1 MENNQELINY
11 IKKTLDLNISKEEII
26 QKLVSNGWSPE
37 QINTA
42 FFAIEN
48 SIPTPNQSPTIPPIS
63 PPSTTTTTNN
73 QPIGSMFDT
82 FIHILLFVSLYIG
95 AISLG
100 NVLYS
105 LINHFLPPIYSNGRF
120 GSLMSSGYVSNSMS
134 TWYLSALI
142 ISIPLF
148 SFVFLYINKKTK
160 DFPALQQLK
169 TRRFFTYL
177 TLIITVLISIYK
189 LITLLN
195 SIFSGDLTVNAF
207 SKFIVIIGIS
217 LSIFFYYFNEVGGDR
232 QQNGE
237 K

>member
-73 QPIGSMFDT
+73 QPIGSMFDS
-82 FIHILLFVSLYIG
+82 FLHILLFISLYIS
-95 AISLG
+95 ALSLL
-100 NVLYS
+100 NVLYH
-105 LINHFLPPIYSNGRF
+105 LINHFLPPIDTTTYAYATTMKKST
-120 GSLMSSGYVSNSMS
+120 L
-134 TWYLSALI
+134 TWYLSSLV

-148 SFVFLYINKKTK
+148 SFLFIYINKKTK
-160 DFPALQQLK
+160 DFPALRQLK

-177 TLIITVLISIYK
+177 TLIITFILSIIELIS
-189 LITLLN
+189 LLS
-195 SIFSGDLTVNAF
+195 SIFSGNLTVNDFLQFMVMLA
-207 SKFIVIIGIS
+207 VS
-217 LSIFFYYFNEVGGDR
+217 LSIFFYYFNEVREDKK
-232 QQNGE
+232 QNEE